1 MKKATIAVAVVVGLA
16 SLFGA
21 TAQAADGVKVFWTTS
36 GKFGPF
42 PITGLIPTV
51 PKEKQRD
58 ITIPVSMWV
67 IDHPKGVV
75 VFDTGNNVAISDG
88 ADNCKKYWAPGN
100 CDFLKPSQTRAD
112 VIDAQL
118 KTLGYDVAKVKVVVS
133 SHSHLDHIGNIE
145 QFPNAIHVIQ
155 KKELYQAWFPEKFQG
170 RTTPGTFV
178 MADIDNAREFN
189 YVELEGDYDLFGDG
203 SVMILSTPGHT
214 LGHQSMKVKTG
225 SGQTI
230 IMSQDAIWMQE
241 NVDGYPA
248 GLNYSVLDYTKS
260 LNRLKNMRDLEGAT
274 LFYAHDQDQFAKNG
288 MKWYK

>member
-1 MKKATIAVAVVVGLA
+1 MKKATIVAAVVGLA

-21 TAQAADGVKVFWTTS
+21 SAQAADGTKVYWTTS

-42 PITGLIPTV
+42 PITGLIPTI

-67 IDHPKGVV
+67 IDHPKGLVI
-75 VFDTGNNVAISDG
+75 FDTGNNVAISDG

-118 KTLGYDVAKVKVVVS
+118 KTLGYDASKVKVVVS

-145 QFPNAIHVIQ
+145 MFPNAIHVIQ
-155 KKELYQAWFPEKFQG
+155 KKELYQGWFPEKFQG
-170 RTTPGTFV
+170 RTSPGSFV

-189 YVELEGDYDLFGDG
+189 YLELEGDYDLFGDG
-203 SVMILSTPGHT
+203 STLILSTPGHT
-214 LGHQSMKVKTG
+214 LGHQSMKVKLG
-225 SGQTI
+225 SGKTI
-230 IMSQDAIWMQE
+230 ILSQDAVWMQE
-241 NVDGYPA
+241 NLDGYPA
-248 GLNYSVLDYTKS
+248 GLNYSVMDYTKS
-260 LNRLKNMRDLEGAT
+260 VNRLKFMRDLEGADI
-274 LFYAHDQDQFAKNG
+274 FMAHDQDQYAKMG
-288 MKWYK
+288 GKWYK